1 MASVACGD
9 VSLRDVSVDIG
20 KWAVDLNRGLWGQPV
35 GLGMDAAGR
44 LEAGSL
50 CVALEPHTCFLGS
63 SHGCEPPSCLKCPR
77 APCQR
82 GQCSSH

>member
-35 GLGMDAAGR
+35 GLQGWMLLGDWKQS
-44 LEAGSL
+44 SL
-50 CVALEPHTCFLGS
+50 CGFRA
-63 SHGCEPPSCLKCPR
+63 SHLLPWEQPR
-77 APCQR
+77 L
-82 GQCSSH
+82 